1 MKIPESKMYEPNK
14 KEKKIIIKHVIL
26 FALTLALAILAMHLF
41 RLKITGKVILANGF
55 MIYLAAMNLCGYD
68 LYRNDEE
75 GQKES
80 H

>member
-1 MKIPESKMYEPNK
+1 MKIPETKMYRPNGN
-14 KEKKIIIKHVIL
+14 EKKIIIKHVIL
-26 FALTLALAILAMHLF
+26 FFATLALAILAMHLF
-41 RLKITGKVILANGF
+41 KVKITGKVILANAF
-55 MIYLAAMNLCGYD
+55 MIYLVAMNLCGYD